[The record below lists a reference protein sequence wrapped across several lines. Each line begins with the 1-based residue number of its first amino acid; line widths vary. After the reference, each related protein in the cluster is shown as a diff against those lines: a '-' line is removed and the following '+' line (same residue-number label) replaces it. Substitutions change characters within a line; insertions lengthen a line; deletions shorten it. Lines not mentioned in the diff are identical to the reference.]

1 MMCTSEKERAGGTRC
16 RLVGTAVAAVVALL
30 ALSGCGGGSDDL
42 TVDSSG
48 PVSGVAVTQSN
59 SQLVVRWEQTADS
72 SECRLDYVLASGET
86 GSRSFGAITAV
97 PVVEQVFDVPGEVV
111 SASLSCV

>member
-1 MMCTSEKERAGGTRC
+1 MRTRETERGGRARF
-16 RLVGTAVAAVVALL
+16 RLFGTAAAAIIALF

-72 SECRLDYVLASGET
+72 SECRLDYVLASGEN

-111 SASLSCV
+111 SASLACS